1 MVAFNYFYIK
11 KAHMAYEYKRIKT
24 KDDLKEF
31 IAADR
36 KAQPSQWG
44 GVFDPIFKL
53 KTLLRRCEYHRNNK
67 SNIYHF
73 LMFVILRYRF
83 RELQRKMCS
92 EIGFNVF
99 GKGLII
105 WHGQRIITN
114 GEARV
119 GDYCSISSGVV
130 IGHGNGGAPHIGN
143 NVEMTINSTIIG
155 DVSIADNV
163 RIGANALVVKDIIE
177 PNTTWGGVP
186 AKKISDHGTVENP
199 VVA

>member
-1 MVAFNYFYIK
+1 
-11 KAHMAYEYKRIKT
+11 MACEYKRIKT

-44 GVFDPIFKL
+44 VFDPIFKL
-53 KTLLRRCEYHRNNK
+53 KTLLRRCEYHKNNK

-83 RELQRKMCS
+83 RRLQRKMCS

-143 NVEMTINSTIIG
+143 KGLRTFSWRPNGKIFVCSVLRNES
-155 DVSIADNV
+155 V
-163 RIGANALVVKDIIE
+163 R
-177 PNTTWGGVP
+177 WSC
-186 AKKISDHGTVENP
+186 ISP
-199 VVA
+199 RR

>member
-1 MVAFNYFYIK
+1 
-11 KAHMAYEYKRIKT
+11 MAYEYKRIKT

-53 KTLLRRCEYHRNNK
+53 KTLLRRCEYHKNNK

-83 RELQRKMCS
+83 RRLQRKMCS

>member
-1 MVAFNYFYIK
+1 
-11 KAHMAYEYKRIKT
+11 MAYEYKRIKT
-24 KDDLKEF
+24 KDDFKEF

-36 KAQPSQWG
+36 KAQPSQW

-83 RELQRKMCS
+83 RKLQRKMCS

-130 IGHGNGGAPHIGN
+130 IGHGNGGARGWCRF
-143 NVEMTINSTIIG
+143 VG
-155 DVSIADNV
+155 
-163 RIGANALVVKDIIE
+163 LVVDSITTNHATRPSSRRRSMMLM
-177 PNTTWGGVP
+177 PNSVLIRLSRYQTM
-186 AKKISDHGTVENP
+186 
-199 VVA
+199 

>member
-1 MVAFNYFYIK
+1 
-11 KAHMAYEYKRIKT
+11 MACEYKRIKT

-53 KTLLRRCEYHRNNK
+53 KTLLRRCEYHKNNK

-83 RELQRKMCS
+83 RRLQRKMCS

-177 PNTTWGGVP
+177 TNTTWGGVP

>member
-1 MVAFNYFYIK
+1 MNIS
-11 KAHMAYEYKRIKT
+11 E
-24 KDDLKEF
+24 LKPRM
-31 IAADR
+31 ISKSLLLLTAKLNLR
-36 KAQPSQWG
+36 NG

-53 KTLLRRCEYHRNNK
+53 KTLLRRCEYHKNNK

-83 RELQRKMCS
+83 RRLQRKMCS